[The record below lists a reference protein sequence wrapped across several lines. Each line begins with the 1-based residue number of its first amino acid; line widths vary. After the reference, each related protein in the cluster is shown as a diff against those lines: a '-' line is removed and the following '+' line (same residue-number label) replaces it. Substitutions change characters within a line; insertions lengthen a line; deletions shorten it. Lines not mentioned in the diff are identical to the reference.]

1 MELGVVSYAD
11 ETQERIVRLAQRLA
25 EPPTVKQARK
35 LLEGLEAEERAGAL
49 DAAARA
55 LPGAVEQR
63 QRLQAIQREMV
74 GKP

>member
-1 MELGVVSYAD
+1 MTYAEEVED
-11 ETQERIVRLAQRLA
+11 RVRRLAQRLA

-35 LLEGLEAEERAGAL
+35 LLERLEAEERAGAL